1 MKLNIKDFKINPD
14 QETCLEL
21 NCFEV
26 NQTTNL
32 TCNNDYITCRMDSFG
47 SKVLQIVPLKSI
59 TGILLQF
66 QRDTKF
72 LAAFCCF
79 LATAVALLVVGICV
93 GSSSAGLFIMASVS
107 LFLSLIC
114 LLIFFLS
121 KTILLG
127 IQNGSSDFAIKIF
140 CKPTAEVGRAK
151 FEEAVELIQNK
162 MLVSK

>member
-1 MKLNIKDFKINPD
+1 MKLNIKDFRINPD
-14 QETCLEL
+14 QETLFVLDCT
-21 NCFEV
+21 EV
-26 NQTTNL
+26 NQTT
-32 TCNNDYITCRMDSFG
+32 TITCTNDFISCRMKSFG
-47 SKVLQIVPLKSI
+47 SKVLQTVPLKAI
-59 TGILLQF
+59 TGIFLQY

-79 LATAVALLVVGICV
+79 IATAIALLVIGLCT
-93 GSSSAGLFIMASVS
+93 GSGSTGLFIMASVS

-140 CKPTAEVGRAK
+140 CKPTAEIGQKK
-151 FEEAVELIQNK
+151 FEEAIELIQNK
-162 MLVSK
+162 MLVIK

>member
-14 QETCLEL
+14 QETFVEL

-26 NQTTNL
+26 NQTTTL
-32 TCNNDYITCRMDSFG
+32 TCNNDFISCRMNSFG
-47 SKVLQIVPLKSI
+47 SKVLQTVPLKSI
-59 TGILLQF
+59 TGIFLQF

-79 LATAVALLVVGICV
+79 IATAIALLVIGICV
-93 GSSSAGLFIMASVS
+93 GSCSAGLFIMASVS
-107 LFLSLIC
+107 LVLSLTC

-127 IQNGSSDFAIKIF
+127 VQNGSSDFAIKIF
-140 CKPTAEVGRAK
+140 CKPTAENGQKK
-151 FEEAVELIQNK
+151 FEEAIELIQNK
-162 MLVSK
+162 MFMTK